1 MAMKL
6 KESIRTARAGLIEST
21 INTEEGAAPYLCF
34 YTGAPPAA
42 RAADMT
48 NYLENKLVDALFR
61 GVSYTMPT
69 TLAVALHTAACSDS
83 SAGTEVTTSG
93 STGYLRVALNP
104 STSNWASTGGAGTTT
119 NPKLAPRDEFG
130 WPDDVRRPN

>member
-42 RAADMT
+42 ITDANSGT
-48 NYLENKLVDALFR
+48 LV
-61 GVSYTMPT
+61 GSYQLPT
-69 TLAVALHTAACSDS
+69 DWLTAA
-83 SAGTEVTTSG
+83 SAGAVTKNGTWSGALATGGDIGHFRIQKSDRTVTYMQGTAGTSG
-93 STGYLRVALNP
+93 TDMIIDNDVV
-104 STSNWASTGGAGTTT
+104 TAGQSVTVTACSFT
-119 NPKLAPRDEFG
+119 DGNA
-130 WPDDVRRPN
+130 